1 MNGNWRTFS
10 SASIGDL
17 HLSCCIL
24 EQKIRL
30 YVSQTTLSKTLI
42 VGHSHVIN
50 RVIFV
55 IFANENLAFWL
66 WLLFAASLP
75 LHRMSF
81 CSSFCWFCSPPLLT
95 NAKTP
100 FALKPTG
107 HTTINNNET
116 WNRHFSACI
125 KILLFIAVEC
135 SMDRVSI
142 IFLVWIIDV
151 LRFFFILLPTSRNTE
166 NPKRCNRSTSQR
178 NEATIWNH
186 LSQDL
191 RTEKKS
197 ISCEMHFTCIFIYQ
211 QRHNYILSWNI
222 CRMILP

>member
-75 LHRMSF
+75 LHKMSY

-151 LRFFFILLPTSRNTE
+151 LRFFFYSSSNKPKYRESKTVQPKHVTTQRGNNMKPFVARSE
-166 NPKRCNRSTSQR
+166 NREKIDFVWNALYVYFYLSTASQ
-178 NEATIWNH
+178 
-186 LSQDL
+186 L
-191 RTEKKS
+191 
-197 ISCEMHFTCIFIYQ
+197 
-211 QRHNYILSWNI
+211 YIIMKYL
-222 CRMILP
+222 